1 MGRLADSD
9 TYSVTECGSAEIR
22 VESDM
27 MMLSVPKAALGIS
40 GNASFAF
47 KWADN
52 NTVGDVF
59 SFYKNGDA
67 APIGRAMFYYGE

>member
-1 MGRLADSD
+1 M
-9 TYSVTECGSAEIR
+9 TECGREQIR
-22 VESDM
+22 IADDLL
-27 MMLSVPKAALGIS
+27 MLSVPKTVLGL
-40 GNASFAF
+40 GENADFAF

-67 APIGRAMFYYGE
+67 APIGRAMYPYGS